1 MGKSTVR
8 RNSRNLL
15 LGLLLATLLLSTGL
29 NLYLLLQEPEPASPG
44 SYELDAPLLETAAA
58 VELVQ
63 TRRALAECQAGHPL
77 PPDSLATVATAASP

>member
-1 MGKSTVR
+1 MMGKPISR

-29 NLYLLLQEPEPASPG
+29 NLYLLLEEPAYLAG
-44 SYELDAPLLETAAA
+44 YELEGPLLESAAA

-77 PPDSLATVATAASP
+77 PPDSLATAAATAYP

>member
-1 MGKSTVR
+1 MMGKPTIR

-29 NLYLLLQEPEPASPG
+29 NLYLLLQEEPAYPAG
-44 SYELDAPLLETAAA
+44 YELDAPLLETAAA

-77 PPDSLATVATAASP
+77 PPDSLASVATAGTP